1 MGQWVLKNGGP
12 LSYLEGFCVTQKNWQ
27 DFGEWRLE
35 RRKKLERQN
44 LSDLISSS
52 LKSTTNMT
60 TTVRQ
65 IWTSFGEIDKR
76 CCETKYLLYFFCCVI
91 FCVVSNSCTNSND
104 KVNTNAGGLGI
115 LSSG

>member
-1 MGQWVLKNGGP
+1 MKSTKSGLNDNGWPKRTFSPVRASTGHWVLKIGGP

-27 DFGEWRLE
+27 DFGEWRQE

-44 LSDLISSS
+44 SSDLVSSS

-76 CCETKYLLYFFCCVI
+76 CFETKYLLYFFYCVV
-91 FCVVSNSCTNSND
+91 FCVV
-104 KVNTNAGGLGI
+104 
-115 LSSG
+115 